1 MNRKCVW
8 WLTLKE
14 LVLLELLLDVF
25 KLSGLSDIDAWL
37 GLSQLADVDV
47 SILLVPLPLEQL
59 ATHGYRAI
67 HLYTQNLLSHQHLFF
82 TFSLL

>member
-1 MNRKCVW
+1 
-8 WLTLKE
+8 
-14 LVLLELLLDVF
+14 
-25 KLSGLSDIDAWL
+25 
-37 GLSQLADVDV
+37 VDV